1 MRQRKNPILFTEEQW
16 RNSQLSI
23 ARFYGGVTI
32 NSAEYVILNKD
43 GKDIF
48 ECSKEAEL
56 LGQNEAIPAGE
67 PADLVNVRFKREYRK
82 LGREKF
88 LEKYNIKI

>member
-32 NSAEYVILNKD
+32 KVPSM
-43 GKDIF
+43 
-48 ECSKEAEL
+48 
-56 LGQNEAIPAGE
+56 
-67 PADLVNVRFKREYRK
+67 
-82 LGREKF
+82 
-88 LEKYNIKI
+88 

>member
-1 MRQRKNPILFTEEQW
+1 MRKRKNPILFTKEQW
-16 RNSQLSI
+16 RNSPLSI

-32 NSAEYVILNKD
+32 NSAEYIILNKD

-48 ECSKEAEL
+48 ECSREAKL
-56 LGQNEAIPAGE
+56 LGRDDAIPAGE
-67 PADLVNVRFKREYRK
+67 PCDLVDIKFKKEYKK

-88 LEKYNIKI
+88 FEKYNIKI